1 MESIYVH
8 VCVCVFENANSM
20 NIFFPKILYKCQVQ
34 PDICLLQNLQNIAWT
49 KRLVEKFCLQQ
60 LCRNAQL
67 SVFMWSVIHK
77 LYIFFLNMYIHIK
90 LITVMQFFYK
100 MDSEFFSKRVCV
112 CRIIVIYVPLNLCVN
127 NESKTD
133 LPNANQ
139 RT

>member
-49 KRLVEKFCLQQ
+49 KRWLKSFVYNSSAEMHSCLP
-60 LCRNAQL
+60 LCGR
-67 SVFMWSVIHK
+67 
-77 LYIFFLNMYIHIK
+77 LYINYTYFFLNMYIHVK

-100 MDSEFFSKRVCV
+100 MDSEFFSKKVCV
-112 CRIIVIYVPLNLCVN
+112 CRITVIYVPLNLCILQN
-127 NESKTD
+127 PK
-133 LPNANQ
+133 
-139 RT
+139 